1 MHAAREISTALTAI
15 RSQPWAILPEYLAAI
30 EAIAARAGDAEV
42 LKRLAA
48 DGHAERLADARQAVA
63 ATGYRLEGTKL
74 STINR
79 GTAVVPIL
87 GPIFPRATL
96 ISSSTGG
103 APLDAIMDDFKVA
116 AAAREVKRIVLLVDS
131 PGGVVSGLGD
141 AAATI
146 RSTAKRTT
154 AFVTGMAASAAYWLA
169 SQAREVVLDPAA
181 SVGAIGVVATLSRQ
195 VRADASGFMLHQVV
209 SRNAPRKRLDPAK
222 AEDRAVIRRELDA
235 LEAVFIADVARGRR
249 ATLAHVRANFGRGGM
264 VGPQRAVR
272 IGMADRVGTL
282 AAIMEPAV
290 GRPARL
296 ASGRMAAM
304 RELIAR
310 RAQLH

>member
-1 MHAAREISTALTAI
+1 MHTAREISTALAAI

-30 EAIAARAGDAEV
+30 EAIAARAGDANV

-63 ATGYRLEGTKL
+63 ATGYPLEGTKL
-74 STINR
+74 STFSR

-116 AAAREVKRIVLLVDS
+116 AAAREVNRIVLLVDS

-169 SQAREVVLDPAA
+169 SQAKEVVLDPAA
-181 SVGAIGVVATLSRQ
+181 SVGAIGVVATLSKQ
-195 VRADASGFMLHQVV
+195 VRPDLDGYTHRQVV
-209 SRNAPRKRLDPAK
+209 SRHAPRKRLDPAK
-222 AEDRAVIRRELDA
+222 AEDRAVMQHELDA
-235 LEAVFIADVARGRR
+235 LEAVFLADVARGRGTTV
-249 ATLAHVRANFGRGGM
+249 ANVRAKFGKGGM
-264 VGPQRAVR
+264 VGPQQAIR

-282 AAIMEPAV
+282 AAIMEPSVA
-290 GRPARL
+290 RPGRL
-296 ASGRMAAM
+296 ASGRFNAM
-304 RELIAR
+304 REVLAR
-310 RAQLH
+310 RARLH